1 LIKLIEIHETSKGH
15 ILREVYVSPKH
26 VVSLREDMRFRQ
38 KLEEGQLPSELDDT
52 HLFTRLTLDK
62 GFTGL
67 EIVVVGAPALIESK
81 LKSPQKELLHG

>member
-1 LIKLIEIHETSKGH
+1 MIKLIEIHETSKGH

-38 KLEEGQLPSELDDT
+38 KLEEGKLPSELDST
-52 HLFTRLTLDK
+52 HFFTKLTLDK

-67 EIVVVGAPALIESK
+67 EIVVVGAPSLIESK
-81 LKSPQKELLHG
+81 LNSPGKELLHG